1 MKRKSWLVLMALV
14 MAFGTLLAAC
24 GSGSS
29 NTGTSGETGDG
40 STAAAQDLHINMS
53 AEPPTFDP
61 AQAKDSQTNT
71 ALKLMYEGLTRMGAD
86 GNPVPGVAEKW
97 DVSED
102 GLKYTFHIRDNAQW
116 SNGEAVTADDF
127 AYAWERVLS
136 PKTTPASEYAYQL
149 YYIKNG
155 QEFNEGKVKDFADVG
170 VKVVDEKT
178 LEVTLAN
185 PTPYWLG
192 LTSFYTYY
200 PVNKKNVEANPQWA
214 SKADTMITNGAFNL
228 TTWTTGQ
235 ELAWTKNDKYW
246 DASSIKLNT
255 VTSSLVNSG
264 ATEFSSYQSG
274 QLDYAGAPTGEIPT
288 DQIPAAKEQYPD
300 QFQAKGI
307 ASTYYYLFNL
317 KEKPFNNLKIRQAFS
332 MAIDRQAIVDNVT
345 LGGQIPAFGYVPP
358 GIKGNNEEFRT
369 EYKDSYFTEDAAKAK
384 ELLAEGMKE
393 EGYTTL
399 PEITL
404 IYNSSEAHQKIALA
418 IADMWKNNLGVSVK
432 TQNQEWSVFLDN
444 RQSGN
449 YQIARAGWSADYNDP
464 MTFMDMWMTGNG
476 NNDAKYSNTEYDSLL
491 KDAQATQDNAKRME
505 DMSKAEKI
513 LVQDDMA
520 VMPIYY
526 YTSVSLTKPNL
537 KGIVLDFS
545 GAIDFTRA
553 YFQ

>member
-29 NTGTSGETGDG
+29 NTGTSEESGDG
-40 STAAAQDLHINMS
+40 ATAAQDLRINMS

-102 GLKYTFHIRDNAQW
+102 GLKYTFHLRDNAQW
-116 SNGEAVTADDF
+116 SNGEPVTASDF

-155 QEFNEGKVKDFADVG
+155 EEFNTGKVKDFADVG
-170 VKVVDEKT
+170 VKVVDDKT
-178 LEVTLAN
+178 LEVTLTN

-214 SKADTMITNGAFNL
+214 SKFDTMVTNGAFNL
-228 TTWTTGQ
+228 TAWTTSQ
-235 ELAWTKNDKYW
+235 QLAWTKNAKYW

-255 VTSSLVNSG
+255 ITASLVNSG
-264 ATEFSSYQSG
+264 STELASYQSG
-274 QLDYAGAPTGEIPT
+274 QLDYAGKPTGEIPT
-288 DQIPAAKEQYPD
+288 DQIAAVKQSMPD

-307 ASTYYYLFNL
+307 ASSYYYLFNVN
-317 KEKPFNNLKIRQAFS
+317 EKPFNNAKIREAFAMS
-332 MAIDRQAIVDNVT
+332 IDRKALVDHVT
-345 LGGQIPAFGYVPP
+345 LGGELPAYGFVPP
-358 GIKGNNEEFRT
+358 GIKGNTEEYRT
-369 EYKDSYFTEDAAKAK
+369 EYKDTGYFSEDVTKAK

-404 IYNSSEAHQKIALA
+404 IYNTLESHQKIALA
-418 IADMWKNNLGVSVK
+418 VTDMWKKNLGVEVK
-432 TQNQEWSVFLDN
+432 LQNQEWSVFLDS

-464 MTFMDMWMTGNG
+464 MTFLDLWTTGNG
-476 NNDAKYSNTEYDSLL
+476 NNDAKYSNPEYDKLIAAA
-491 KDAQATQDNAKRME
+491 KATQDNTKRME

-513 LVQDDMA
+513 LVEDDMA
-520 VMPIYY
+520 LLPIYY
-526 YTSVSLTKPNL
+526 YTNVSLTKPNL

>member
-29 NTGTSGETGDG
+29 NTGTSGESGDG
-40 STAAAQDLHINMS
+40 TTAAAQDLHINMS

-97 DVSED
+97 DISED
-102 GLKYTFHIRDNAQW
+102 GLKYTFHLRDNAQW
-116 SNGEAVTADDF
+116 SNGEPVTASDF

-170 VKVVDEKT
+170 VKVVDDKT

-235 ELAWTKNDKYW
+235 ELAWTKNAKYW

-255 VTSSLVNSG
+255 ITSSLVNSG

-288 DQIPAAKEQYPD
+288 DQIPAAKQQYPD

-307 ASTYYYLFNL
+307 ASTYYYLFNV

-332 MAIDRQAIVDNVT
+332 MAINRQAIVDNVT
-345 LGGQIPAFGYVPP
+345 LGGQIPAYGYVPP

-369 EYKDSYFTEDAAKAK
+369 EYKDSYFTEDLAKAK
-384 ELLAEGMKE
+384 QLLAEGMKE

-418 IADMWKNNLGVSVK
+418 IADMWKNNLGISVK

-476 NNDAKYSNTEYDSLL
+476 NNDAKYSNPEYDKLL
-491 KDAQATQDNAKRME
+491 KDAQATQDNAKRMD

-520 VMPIYY
+520 MMPIYY
-526 YTSVSLTKPNL
+526 YTSVSLVKPNL

>member
-29 NTGTSGETGDG
+29 NTGTSGESGDG
-40 STAAAQDLHINMS
+40 ATAAQDLHINMS

-71 ALKLMYEGLTRMGAD
+71 ALRLMYEGLTRPGTD

-102 GLKYTFHIRDNAQW
+102 GLKYTFHLRDNAQW
-116 SNGEAVTADDF
+116 SNGEPVTAKDF

-170 VKVVDEKT
+170 VKVVDDKT

-185 PTPYWLG
+185 PTSYWLG

-200 PVNKKNVEANPQWA
+200 PVNQKNVEANPQWA

-235 ELAWTKNDKYW
+235 ELAWTKNAKYW

-255 VTSSLVNSG
+255 ITSSLVNSG

-288 DQIPAAKEQYPD
+288 DQIPAAKQQYPD

-307 ASTYYYLFNL
+307 ASTYYYLFNV

-332 MAIDRQAIVDNVT
+332 MAINRQAIVDNVT
-345 LGGQIPAFGYVPP
+345 LGGQIPAYGYVPP
-358 GIKGNNEEFRT
+358 GIKGNTEEFRT

-449 YQIARAGWSADYNDP
+449 YQIARAGWTADYNDP
-464 MTFMDMWMTGNG
+464 MTFLDMWMTGNG
-476 NNDAKYSNTEYDSLL
+476 NNDAKYSNPEYDKLL
-491 KDAQATQDNAKRME
+491 KDAQATQDNAKRMD

-520 VMPIYY
+520 MMPIYY
-526 YTSVSLTKPNL
+526 YTSVSLVKPNL
-537 KGIVLDFS
+537 KGIFVDFS

>member
-29 NTGTSGETGDG
+29 NTGTSGESGDG
-40 STAAAQDLHINMS
+40 TTAAAQDLHINMS

-71 ALKLMYEGLTRMGAD
+71 ALRLMYEGLTRPGTD

-102 GLKYTFHIRDNAQW
+102 GLKYTFHLRDNAQW
-116 SNGEAVTADDF
+116 SNGEPVTAKDF

-170 VKVVDEKT
+170 VKVVDDKT

-185 PTPYWLG
+185 PTSYWLG

-200 PVNKKNVEANPQWA
+200 PVNQKNVEANPQWA

-235 ELAWTKNDKYW
+235 ELAWTKNAKYW

-255 VTSSLVNSG
+255 ITSSLVNSG

-288 DQIPAAKEQYPD
+288 DQIPAAKQQYPD

-307 ASTYYYLFNL
+307 ASTYYYLFNV

-332 MAIDRQAIVDNVT
+332 MAINRQAIVDNVT
-345 LGGQIPAFGYVPP
+345 LGGQIPAYGYVPP

-384 ELLAEGMKE
+384 QLLAEGMKE

-449 YQIARAGWSADYNDP
+449 YQIARAGWTADYNDP
-464 MTFMDMWMTGNG
+464 MTFLDMWMTGNG
-476 NNDAKYSNTEYDSLL
+476 NNDAKYSNPEYDKLL
-491 KDAQATQDNAKRME
+491 KDAQATQDNAKRMD

-520 VMPIYY
+520 MMPIYY
-526 YTSVSLTKPNL
+526 YTSVSLVKPNL
-537 KGIVLDFS
+537 KGIFVDFS